1 MNNVVDVVVV
11 GAGLSGIG
19 LGYYLRKLCPQKSL
33 LILEGRENLG
43 GTWDLFKYPGIRSD
57 SDMYTY
63 GYQFNPWTERDSL
76 ATGSRICDYLR
87 HTAEKF
93 GIDKHIRY
101 QHKVTHLNWNSQTKR
116 WELNFSTPEGDSV
129 IEAQFVFSCS
139 GYYDYSQ
146 GYSPQFEGSDD
157 FKGTL
162 VHPQFWPENLDYQ
175 DKNVVVIGSGAT
187 AVTLVP
193 NLAQKARH
201 VVMLQRTPTYILSRP
216 QRDFLTKVA
225 QALLPKN
232 IASQLVRK
240 KNIWL
245 GKFYFRYMTKN
256 PDKAK
261 KIIAKRR
268 QALLTS
274 PVDDKHFTPNY
285 NPWEQR
291 LCLVPD
297 ADLFNSLNEGK
308 ASIVTDEISRF
319 TPTGIETKSKQH
331 LDADIIITATG
342 LKLLFMSGVEL
353 CIDGV
358 PQDIGSKM
366 FYQGV
371 LLQDVPNFGMLFGY
385 TNASWTLKVELV
397 SQYICRLIN
406 HLDEQKANYFVPTA
420 SSQIK
425 PEPFINL
432 SSGYFKRA
440 QDSIPKQGHIA
451 PWRLDQDYDID
462 KVRLTKASFPASGLE
477 VHV

>member
-1 MNNVVDVVVV
+1 MKTVVDIVVV

-19 LGYYLRKLCPQKSL
+19 LSYYLKKHCPNKSL

-63 GYQFNPWTERDSL
+63 GYKFNPWTEQEAL
-76 ATGSRICDYLR
+76 ATGGRICRYLR
-87 HTAEKF
+87 ETATKF

-101 QHKVTHLNWNSQTKR
+101 QHKVTNLNWNSDKKR
-116 WELNFSTPEGDSV
+116 WEIRVSTPEGDSE

-139 GYYDYSQ
+139 GYYDYEQ
-146 GYSPQFEGSDD
+146 GHSPDFAGSED
-157 FKGTL
+157 FKGKL
-162 VHPQFWPENLDYQ
+162 IHPQFWPEDLDYEN
-175 DKNVVVIGSGAT
+175 KNVVVIGSGAT

-193 NLAQKARH
+193 NLAQKAKH
-201 VVMLQRTPTYILSRP
+201 VVMLQRSPTYILSRP

-232 IASQLVRK
+232 TASKLIRK

-245 GKFYFRYMTKN
+245 GKFYFKYMTSN
-256 PDKAK
+256 PEKAK
-261 KIIAKRR
+261 KIIDKRR
-268 QALLTS
+268 HALLST
-274 PVDDKHFTPNY
+274 PVDDKHFSPRY

-308 ASIVTDEISRF
+308 ASIVTDEITRF
-319 TPTGIETKSKQH
+319 NKTGIETASGQQ
-331 LDADIIITATG
+331 LNADIVITATG
-342 LKLLFMSGVEL
+342 LKLLFMSGVDL
-353 CIDGV
+353 CVDGV
-358 PQDIGSKM
+358 AQDIGSKM
-366 FYQGV
+366 FYQGA
-371 LLQDVPNFGMLFGY
+371 LLQDIPNFGMVFGY

-397 SQYICRLIN
+397 AQYICRLVN
-406 HLDEQKANYFVPTA
+406 HLDDNKASHFVPTA
-420 SSQIK
+420 SDDVK
-425 PEPFINL
+425 PELFLNL
-432 SSGYFKRA
+432 SSGYIQRS

-462 KVRLTKASFPASGLE
+462 KARLTKAKLPENGLE
-477 VHV
+477 VRT